1 MDELMWICRD
11 LPTVRARAKREG
23 WWLELA
29 RALDDVRV
37 GTRPVTAVVE
47 VVHGHLG
54 LPVRPRGYAPVPGQA
69 PAPPPPG
76 TYACPGRHCSHT
88 APREPGGPLPECLVF
103 DEPMSFG

>member
-1 MDELMWICRD
+1 MDVLMQICYD
-11 LPTVRARAKREG
+11 LPGVRARAKREG

-29 RALDDVRV
+29 SALDDVRD

-47 VVHGHLG
+47 VVCRHLG

-76 TYACPGRHCSHT
+76 AYTCPGRHCLRVDF
-88 APREPGGPLPECLVF
+88 REPGGPLPECRVF
-103 DEPMSFG
+103 NEPLSFG